1 MKNLFLLRHAKSSW
15 SDSSTADFHRP
26 LSKRGISNALSLSK
40 YISQHQ
46 IIFDL
51 ILSSP
56 SERTQATLDLI
67 FTEKDFLSKIK
78 FQEAI
83 YHAEMSTLL
92 ELIKDQNNLK
102 KNILVIGHNPG
113 LHLLIEHLTKILIE
127 NFPTCG
133 FVKLSNFD
141 SWKDLDA
148 NILDL
153 KFFVTPRDLIHD

>member
-15 SDSSTADFHRP
+15 SDPSIADFHRP
-26 LSKRGISNALSLSK
+26 LSKRGISNALSLSN
-40 YISQHQ
+40 YISEHQ

-83 YHAEMSTLL
+83 YHAEMSDLL
-92 ELIKDQNNLK
+92 ELIKDQNNYK

-113 LHLLIEHLTKILIE
+113 LHLLIEHLTKTLIE

-148 NILDL
+148 NILEL

>member
-15 SDSSTADFHRP
+15 SDPSKADFHRP

-51 ILSSP
+51 ILLSP
-56 SERTQATLDLI
+56 SERTQTTLDLI

-78 FQEAI
+78 SQEVI

-92 ELIKDQNNLK
+92 ELIKDQDDLK

-113 LHLLIEHLTKILIE
+113 LHLLIEYLTKTLIE
-127 NFPTCG
+127 KFPTCS
-133 FVKLSNFD
+133 FVKFSNFD
-141 SWKDLDA
+141 SWKGLDA

-153 KFFVTPRDLIHD
+153 EFFVTPRDLIND

>member
-15 SDSSTADFHRP
+15 SDPSIADFHRP
-26 LSKRGISNALSLSK
+26 LSKRGISNALSLSN
-40 YISQHQ
+40 YISEHQ

-113 LHLLIEHLTKILIE
+113 LHLLIEHLTKTLIE
-127 NFPTCG
+127 KFPTCG

>member
-15 SDSSTADFHRP
+15 SDPSKADFHRP

-113 LHLLIEHLTKILIE
+113 LHLLIEHLTKTFIE
-127 NFPTCG
+127 KFPTCS

>member
-15 SDSSTADFHRP
+15 SDLSTADFHRP

-83 YHAEMSTLL
+83 YHAEMPTLL

-127 NFPTCG
+127 KFPTCG

>member
-15 SDSSTADFHRP
+15 SDLSTADFHRP
-26 LSKRGISNALSLSK
+26 LSKRGISNTLSLSK
-40 YISQHQ
+40 YISEHQ

-102 KNILVIGHNPG
+102 KTILV
-113 LHLLIEHLTKILIE
+113 LIEHLTKTLIE
-127 NFPTCG
+127 KFPTCG

-148 NILDL
+148 NIIEL
-153 KFFVTPRDLIHD
+153 KFFVTPKDLIHD

>member
-15 SDSSTADFHRP
+15 SDPSIADFHRP

-40 YISQHQ
+40 YISEHQ

-83 YHAEMSTLL
+83 YHAEMSALL

-127 NFPTCG
+127 KFPTCG

>member
-15 SDSSTADFHRP
+15 SDPSIADFHRP

-40 YISQHQ
+40 YISEHQ

-51 ILSSP
+51 ILTSP

-83 YHAEMSTLL
+83 YHAEMSALL

-102 KNILVIGHNPG
+102 KNILIIGHNPG
-113 LHLLIEHLTKILIE
+113 LHLLIEHLTRTLIKE
-127 NFPTCG
+127 FPTCG

>member
-15 SDSSTADFHRP
+15 SDPGKADFHRP
-26 LSKRGISNALSLSK
+26 LSKRGISSALSLSK

-127 NFPTCG
+127 KFPTCG

>member
-15 SDSSTADFHRP
+15 SDLSTADFHRP

-56 SERTQATLDLI
+56 SERTQATLDLM

-83 YHAEMSTLL
+83 YRAEMSTLL

-113 LHLLIEHLTKILIE
+113 LHLLIEHLTKTLIE

>member
-15 SDSSTADFHRP
+15 SDPGKADFHRP
-26 LSKRGISNALSLSK
+26 LSKRGISSALSLSK

-78 FQEAI
+78 FQEI
-83 YHAEMSTLL
+83 
-92 ELIKDQNNLK
+92 
-102 KNILVIGHNPG
+102 
-113 LHLLIEHLTKILIE
+113 
-127 NFPTCG
+127 
-133 FVKLSNFD
+133 KLS
-141 SWKDLDA
+141 DA
-148 NILDL
+148 ETLFKLYEMETQN
-153 KFFVTPRDLIHD
+153 LISQI

>member
-15 SDSSTADFHRP
+15 SDLSTADFHRP
-26 LSKRGISNALSLSK
+26 LSKRGISNALLLSK
-40 YISQHQ
+40 YISEHQ

-67 FTEKDFLSKIK
+67 YTEKDFLSKIK

-83 YHAEMSTLL
+83 YHAEMSSLL

-113 LHLLIEHLTKILIE
+113 LHLLIEYLTKTLIE
-127 NFPTCG
+127 KLPTCG

>member
-1 MKNLFLLRHAKSSW
+1 MLSRAGVIPAQLIFIALYLKEVFQTHSHYQNIFLE
-15 SDSSTADFHRP
+15 
-26 LSKRGISNALSLSK
+26 
-40 YISQHQ
+40 HQ

-113 LHLLIEHLTKILIE
+113 LHLLIEHLTKTLIE
-127 NFPTCG
+127 KFPTCG

>member
-15 SDSSTADFHRP
+15 SDLSTADFHRP

-92 ELIKDQNNLK
+92 DLIKDQNNLK

>member
-15 SDSSTADFHRP
+15 SDPSKADFHRP

>member
-15 SDSSTADFHRP
+15 SDPRAGDFHRP
-26 LSKRGISNALSLSK
+26 LSKRGISNAHSLSK
-40 YISQHQ
+40 FISNHH

-56 SERTQATLDLI
+56 SERTQGTLDLVI
-67 FTEKDFLSKIK
+67 ADNTNIKTEFHES
-78 FQEAI
+78 I
-83 YHAEMSTLL
+83 YHAEVSTLIRL
-92 ELIKDQNNLK
+92 LRAQDNSYKT
-102 KNILVIGHNPG
+102 ILVLGQNPG
-113 LHLLIEHLTKILIE
+113 LQLLTEHLTQTDIE
-127 NFPTCG
+127 KFPTCS

>member
-15 SDSSTADFHRP
+15 SDPSIADFHRP

-40 YISQHQ
+40 YISEHQ

-78 FQEAI
+78 FQKVI
-83 YHAEMSTLL
+83 YHAEMSALL
-92 ELIKDQNNLK
+92 ELLKDQNNLK

-113 LHLLIEHLTKILIE
+113 LHLLIEYLTKTLIE
-127 NFPTCG
+127 KLPTCG

>member
-1 MKNLFLLRHAKSSW
+1 MKKLFLLRHAKSSW
-15 SDSSTADFHRP
+15 DDPALGDFDRP

-40 YISQHQ
+40 YISYHQ
-46 IIFDL
+46 IIFDF
-51 ILSSP
+51 ILLSP
-56 SERTQATLDLI
+56 SERTQATLDLVI
-67 FTEKDFLSKIK
+67 TEKDFLSKTE
-78 FQEAI
+78 FQEVI

-92 ELIKDQNNLK
+92 ELIRDQDDLN

-113 LHLLIEHLTKILIE
+113 LHLLIEHLSKTFIE
-127 NFPTCG
+127 KLPTCG

-153 KFFVTPRDLIHD
+153 EFFVTPRDLIHD

>member
-1 MKNLFLLRHAKSSW
+1 MH
-15 SDSSTADFHRP
+15 
-26 LSKRGISNALSLSK
+26 LSE
-40 YISQHQ
+40 HQ

-51 ILSSP
+51 ILTSP

-83 YHAEMSTLL
+83 YHAEMSVLL

-113 LHLLIEHLTKILIE
+113 LHLLIEYLTKTLIGK
-127 NFPTCG
+127 FPTCG

>member
-15 SDSSTADFHRP
+15 SDPSMADFHRP
-26 LSKRGISNALSLSK
+26 LSKRGISNALLLSK

-51 ILSSP
+51 ILLSP

-67 FTEKDFLSKIK
+67 ITEKEYLPKKI
-78 FQEAI
+78 QEVI
-83 YHAEMSTLL
+83 YHAEAPTLL
-92 ELIKDQNNLK
+92 ELIKDQDNLK

-113 LHLLIEHLTKILIE
+113 LHLFIEYLTKTSIKK
-127 NFPTCG
+127 FPTCS
-133 FVKLSNFD
+133 FVKFSNFD

-148 NILDL
+148 NILDFE
-153 KFFVTPRDLIHD
+153 FFLTPRDLTND